1 MANPFEHKTQNF
13 TSENTNSDDIFMQG
27 FEKWSSEQGMA
38 LHSARNWRFF
48 ALLLILTNLIS
59 ILGMW
64 HFATRST
71 VLPYIVEVDA
81 TSGAVLNTSKV
92 LNKNEA
98 SKREIQYFIWHVV
111 KNARMLP
118 KDMVVYEA
126 NWSELYAFLG
136 TNASQKMND
145 MAIREDHKTK
155 LQDGITTMLQMKAIT
170 PLSGKDDTYNV
181 RWSEVQYDYDGS
193 KIMQYD
199 MEAYFTVEQV
209 PVEEKMMQINPLG
222 IMVKDF
228 NISKVQGGN

>member
-13 TSENTNSDDIFMQG
+13 TSDKTNSDDIFMQG
-27 FEKWSSEQGMA
+27 FEKWSSQQGMA

-48 ALLLILTNLIS
+48 ALFLVLTNI
-59 ILGMW
+59 ICVAGMW
-64 HFATRST
+64 YFANRST
-71 VLPYIVEVDA
+71 VVPYIVEVDA

-92 LNKNEA
+92 LNKNIA
-98 SKREIQYFIWHVV
+98 SRKEIEYFIWHIV
-111 KNARMLP
+111 KNSRLIP
-118 KDMVVYEA
+118 KDMVVYES

-145 MAIREDHKTK
+145 MAIREDHKSK
-155 LQDGITTMLQMKAIT
+155 LKDGLTTMLTMKSIT
-170 PLSGKDDTYNV
+170 PLSGKDDTFNV
-181 RWSEVQYDYDGS
+181 RWSEVQYAFDGS

-209 PVEEKMMQINPLG
+209 AVEEKMMQVNPLG

-228 NISKVQGGN
+228 NISKVQGEK